1 MHASLHL
8 GSVFLTFYKMSN
20 GMARIEIDT
29 AYVRKHGYDDLF
41 DEFVVKQVSD
51 DDSSPAFFDGIAKFL
66 VSMFTGVMLYCF
78 QL

>member
-1 MHASLHL
+1 
-8 GSVFLTFYKMSN
+8 MSN

-51 DDSSPAFFDGIAKFL
+51 DDASPAFFDGIAKFL
-66 VSMFTGVMLYCF
+66 VSLCNSILSYLR